1 VTPPPAHIAPETFR
15 TVRLLAERVAPQHT
29 DAMIALHADAEAMQR
44 IHGTG
49 TADETR
55 AWMDEKMTHWQSH
68 GFGLWVLS
76 LAGGGAG
83 GGAGAGAAGRQVV
96 GRAGLQLSDGEDEP
110 AGVQL
115 LYLLGSPW
123 WGRGLATEAA
133 RAVLVIAFDH
143 LRLPEVLATV
153 KRTNVPSQRVLD
165 KLGFA
170 RGEEFEHDGEP
181 WLVYRLKSPPAAFCP
196 LRSACRTWARRS
208 PWASRSAPCA
218 TGRPSARRAPGRRRS

>member
-1 VTPPPAHIAPETFR
+1 VTPPPEHVAPETFR

-29 DAMIALHADAEAMQR
+29 DAMIALHADAEAMQW

-55 AWMDEKMTHWQSH
+55 TWMDEKMTHWQNH

-76 LAGGGAG
+76 LSGGG

-110 AGVQL
+110 GGLHL
-115 LYLLGSPW
+115 LYLLGSSS

-153 KRTNVPSQRVLD
+153 KRANVRSQRVLD

-181 WLVYRLKSPPAAFCP
+181 WLVYRLTSPHAE
-196 LRSACRTWARRS
+196 
-208 PWASRSAPCA
+208 
-218 TGRPSARRAPGRRRS
+218 